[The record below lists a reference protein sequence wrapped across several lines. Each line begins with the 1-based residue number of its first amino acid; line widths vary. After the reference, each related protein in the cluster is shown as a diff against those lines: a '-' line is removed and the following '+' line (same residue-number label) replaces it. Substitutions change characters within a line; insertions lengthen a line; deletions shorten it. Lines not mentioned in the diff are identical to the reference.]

1 MLQVLNQRHAAI
13 DQLLKSTASLTQ
25 QLQALLAA
33 HQAQVG
39 PLLSDLQTVSGV
51 LAKDGNDI
59 EAAIPLLTAANKYL
73 ANVTGSGAFGDFVMP
88 AGLIPD
94 NVIAQCT
101 KPGATNAVTGCNP

>member
-1 MLQVLNQRHAAI
+1 
-13 DQLLKSTASLTQ
+13 LKSTAALTQ

-33 HQAQVG
+33 HEAQIA

-51 LAKDGNDI
+51 LSKDGNDI

-88 AGLIPD
+88 AALIPD
-94 NVIAQCT
+94 NIIAQCA
-101 KPGATNAVTGCNP
+101 KAGATNSVTGCNP